1 MRIGGE
7 VCTVKFWRI
16 GITFLLVVAIV
27 DACSIAYTRQL
38 WSKKTGSKSNLFA
51 FEKNGL
57 VGFINASGKV
67 VVDPTLAVRIEDVG
81 DFSDGRARVKDA
93 GYIDETGKLVI
104 AGEYRYLYDFSDGL
118 AQVFVN
124 DTGANGRNSQ
134 FVDPEGKAVAMVR
147 TEKVYDYSENLAAFE
162 VKGKPGV
169 RRFKPGDFFYR
180 DYPGLK
186 GFVDKSGK
194 VVIEPTFAQV
204 GPFSEGLAQ
213 VALDGYCHLAFP
225 NGGKD
230 GTPTTGYPGS
240 CGGAP
245 ADAKSPCAV
254 GFINPDGKFAIEPGL
269 ESARDFS
276 EQLAAVR
283 IKGLWGITIVPFRSM
298 NPHKPFILTAANC
311 SLKSLADSKP
321 GSIANLPSGLIKP
334 TAHGDLASA
343 GAPPQLPG

>member
-81 DFSDGRARVKDA
+81 DFSDGRARIKDA
-93 GYIDETGKLVI
+93 GYIDESGKLVI

-162 VKGKPGV
+162 KLHFNFKSRCRPRPEGPVQDHHREV
-169 RRFKPGDFFYR
+169 R
-180 DYPGLK
+180 
-186 GFVDKSGK
+186 
-194 VVIEPTFAQV
+194 
-204 GPFSEGLAQ
+204 EGR
-213 VALDGYCHLAFP
+213 
-225 NGGKD
+225 
-230 GTPTTGYPGS
+230 T
-240 CGGAP
+240 
-245 ADAKSPCAV
+245 PCASS
-254 GFINPDGKFAIEPGL
+254 GWTSGRCP
-269 ESARDFS
+269 
-276 EQLAAVR
+276 
-283 IKGLWGITIVPFRSM
+283 RSS
-298 NPHKPFILTAANC
+298 F
-311 SLKSLADSKP
+311 
-321 GSIANLPSGLIKP
+321 
-334 TAHGDLASA
+334 
-343 GAPPQLPG
+343 PQN